1 MFGVERMVDT
11 YLLGFALVWAA
22 VLIACLVGGSVGRI
36 RHNWDRAFTRELPTT
51 TTPAGQGVP
60 EATRPAGHG
69 D

>member
-1 MFGVERMVDT
+1 
-11 YLLGFALVWAA
+11 
-22 VLIACLVGGSVGRI
+22 VGGGVGRF

-51 TTPAGQGVP
+51 TTPAGQGLP